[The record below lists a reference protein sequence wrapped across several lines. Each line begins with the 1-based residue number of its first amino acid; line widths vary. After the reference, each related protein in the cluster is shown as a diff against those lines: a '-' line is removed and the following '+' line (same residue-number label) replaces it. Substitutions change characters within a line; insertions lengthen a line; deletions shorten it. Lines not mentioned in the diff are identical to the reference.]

1 MKLLKIIPITLT
13 ILTINIID
21 AKAAKGTKPTP
32 APSTTPRTVI
42 ERRAPVRPTPPSR
55 RPRPVTPAAPSVTP
69 AAGKTFMQLYVQV
82 KKMQAGNVINPQTQL
97 LSDSFIADMVEEIKN
112 AGLGELELTR
122 LLLLARDLFVPFT
135 GNDVNDLNL
144 LQNINNQIENATTK
158 LGTE

>member
-1 MKLLKIIPITLT
+1 ML
-13 ILTINIID
+13 
-21 AKAAKGTKPTP
+21 
-32 APSTTPRTVI
+32 V
-42 ERRAPVRPTPPSR
+42 
-55 RPRPVTPAAPSVTP
+55 
-69 AAGKTFMQLYVQV
+69 
-82 KKMQAGNVINPQTQL
+82 GNVINPQTQL